1 MTKRWP
7 LKGGR
12 PLLLPAKV
20 AHMVQSLATSSFVD
34 ADPEPRESGELAFV
48 ADEVVTRALEE
59 WQARAS
65 YLSLELLSGPAWGML
80 LELLEAEI
88 QDRTTSLSRIRKVS
102 AVPASTADRWLN
114 ALERQTLVVRSADP
128 MRPNDDFICLSRKG
142 SSTLRRYFH
151 QVVQSRGEPQ

>member
-1 MTKRWP
+1 
-7 LKGGR
+7 
-12 PLLLPAKV
+12 
-20 AHMVQSLATSSFVD
+20 
-34 ADPEPRESGELAFV
+34 
-48 ADEVVTRALEE
+48 
-59 WQARAS
+59 
-65 YLSLELLSGPAWGML
+65 ML